1 MVTRPLL
8 RRRPLLIGFALAFA
22 WAAEADAH
30 AFLEKA
36 APRVGSRVSTSPPEV
51 RLWFSEGLETLFSG
65 VTITDP
71 AGKALAEGPV
81 RVDGADHQQLVM
93 SITRPLAP
101 GLYRVRWKVVSV
113 DSHPTQGDFT
123 FQVGP

>member
-8 RRRPLLIGFALAFA
+8 RRLALLGGFGLAFA
-22 WAAEADAH
+22 WAAAASAH

-36 APRVGSRVSTSPPEV
+36 APRVGSHVSASPPEV
-51 RLWFSEGLETLFSG
+51 RLWFSEGLEAPFSA
-65 VTITDP
+65 VTIADP
-71 AGKALAEGPV
+71 SGRVLAQGAI
-81 RVDGADHQQLVM
+81 RVDGPDRRQLVLP
-93 SITRPLAP
+93 IVHPLAP
-101 GLYRVRWKVVSV
+101 GQYHVVWKVVSV